1 VKELR
6 VGIRHIEKRK
16 LEDQAAEGRDQV
28 RSGFISHFFFNG
40 KGTRAAVWLSEK
52 RKKPSPAIS
61 TNHIRL
67 TYVRI
72 ILVLKDLGGFL
83 QFTALEE

>member
-28 RSGFISHFFFNG
+28 RSGFISHPFFLMAKAHEQLYG
-40 KGTRAAVWLSEK
+40 CPKKG
-52 RKKPSPAIS
+52 IS
-61 TNHIRL
+61 L
-67 TYVRI
+67 
-72 ILVLKDLGGFL
+72 LL
-83 QFTALEE
+83 QYQPTTSD